1 MSQPDKFIPALLRG
15 FTSDGELGRL
25 IAPMNLELATG
36 QGVLSLDPGADALA
50 SPAALSEFLKASSEL
65 KEKSELRAIQI
76 GELAYAVAVN
86 YDDLQSLR
94 KEGPKADLSEDSR
107 QRVVVVTGGAQGFGE
122 GMVRSMAKTG
132 HLVYVADLNV
142 SKAQELC
149 DEINSGLGYTGTLPV
164 EVNVANEDSVADM
177 IDSITQTV
185 GGIDV
190 FVNNAGVLKADSVKT
205 MSSKDF
211 EFVTDVNY
219 RGYFYCVKSVSKA
232 MEWMNLGAK
241 EGYFTDIIQIN
252 SKSGLQGSNKNG
264 AYAGGKFGGIGLTQS
279 FAMELVA
286 DNTKVNAIC
295 PGNFFE
301 GPLWS
306 DPDRGLFAQY
316 LSTGKVP
323 GAKTIEEVK
332 AFYESKV
339 PMGRGCRVAD
349 VMRALYYIIEQKYET
364 GQAIP
369 VTGGQVML
377 K

>member
-1 MSQPDKFIPALLRG
+1 MSQDHKFVPALLRG
-15 FTSDGELGRL
+15 LTCDGDLGSLVGAMEDVPAESADVLVLKAGAEALVSAEAFSDYLSSSAAELVKPDL
-25 IAPMNLELATG
+25 KAI
-36 QGVLSLDPGADALA
+36 VLGDVAYALA
-50 SPAALSEFLKASSEL
+50 PNVDD
-65 KEKSELRAIQI
+65 LRAIQRD
-76 GELAYAVAVN
+76 GVGAELSGAY
-86 YDDLQSLR
+86 R
-94 KEGPKADLSEDSR
+94 K
-107 QRVVVVTGGAQGFGE
+107 RVVVVTGGAQGFGE
-122 GMVRSMAKTG
+122 GMVRSMAENG

-142 SKAQELC
+142 VKAGELC
-149 DEINSGLGYTGTLPV
+149 DEINAALGHTATLPI
-164 EVNVANEDSVADM
+164 EVNVADEDSVASMVDQ
-177 IDSITQTV
+177 ITSTV
-185 GGIDV
+185 GGVDV

-205 MSSKDF
+205 MTSKDF

-219 RGYFYCVKSVSKA
+219 RGYFYCVKAVSKV
-232 MEWMNLGAK
+232 MEWMNRGSS
-241 EGYFTDIIQIN
+241 EGYFTDIVQIN

-279 FAMELVA
+279 FAMELVE

-316 LSTGKVP
+316 LNTGKVP
-323 GAKTIEEVK
+323 GAKTIEDVK

-364 GQAIP
+364 GQALP

>member
-1 MSQPDKFIPALLRG
+1 LNLPEVYLPALLRG
-15 FTSDGELGRL
+15 ISNAGELGRL
-25 IAPMNLELATG
+25 VAPIKPELATG
-36 QGVLSLDPGADALA
+36 EGVLSLNLEDEVLGAPSSLAEALKSA
-50 SPAALSEFLKASSEL
+50 FKEWKGAEPKAIVL
-65 KEKSELRAIQI
+65 
-76 GELAYAVAVN
+76 GESAYVLATN
-86 YDDLQSLR
+86 FDDLQAMVQN
-94 KEGPKADLSEDSR
+94 GIGADVSEDCR

-142 SKAQELC
+142 SKAKELC
-149 DEINSGLGYTGTLPV
+149 DEINGGLGHTATLPI
-164 EVNVANEDSVADM
+164 EVNVADEESVANM
-177 IDSITQTV
+177 VKAITQAV
-185 GGIDV
+185 GGVDV

-205 MSSKDF
+205 MTSKDF

-219 RGYFYCVKSVSKA
+219 RGYFYCVKAVSKV
-232 MEWMNLGAK
+232 MEWMNLGSE
-241 EGYFTDIIQIN
+241 EGYFTDIVQIN

-316 LSTGKVP
+316 LETGKVP
-323 GAKTIEEVK
+323 GAKTIEDVK

-349 VMRALYYIIEQKYET
+349 VMRALYYIVEQKYET
-364 GQAIP
+364 GQALP